1 MSLFI
6 SFGMLTWSSFN
17 STCVV
22 IVVVNMPGSVWLSL
36 APLKLCSQM
45 VLYKLDYCA
54 NFLEKFMSSD
64 NSICMAFKR
73 HAVIGVNWIYST
85 YSNIHW
91 VPELRHVI
99 DELFTH
105 RQSSGFALDIT
116 PMLLLYYYL
125 IWLYIYYLKLIGCYL
140 HMLCFFLCCF
150 CVSAFLANKNIYYI
164 IIINKT

>member
-99 DELFTH
+99 GELFTH
-105 RQSSGFALDIT
+105 RQSFGICSGYYSHVIA
-116 PMLLLYYYL
+116 LLLL
-125 IWLYIYYLKLIGCYL
+125 DMTLHILPEINWLLFAHALL
-140 HMLCFFLCCF
+140 FSLLLLCFCF
-150 CVSAFLANKNIYYI
+150 FGK
-164 IIINKT
+164 